1 MIKRE
6 EKNIGRKSWGSRMRG
21 PVLPE
26 RRSVKSG
33 LSKVGWSAVQCS
45 VSQVAQSAGVLDH
58 ALLEEWICY
67 YILHTQHEA

>member
-6 EKNIGRKSWGSRMRG
+6 EEKNIGSKSWGMRG

-26 RRSVKSG
+26 RRSVKGG

-58 ALLEEWICY
+58 ALLEEWIYY